1 VLVPLQGFQLG
12 ENGVQA
18 LRETGELVPVEVQY
32 PGPGLEDRHP
42 GPDVLALLAD
52 VLDEFP
58 AGMRRQERAR
68 SVVEE
73 FVEHGGTGGIENS
86 PMI

>member
-1 VLVPLQGFQLG
+1 LLVPLQGFQLG

-18 LRETGELVPVEVQY
+18 LRETGELVPVEAQQL
-32 PGPGLEDRHP
+32 GSGLEDRHP
-42 GPDVLALLAD
+42 SPDVLALLAD

-58 AGMRRQERAR
+58 AGIRRQERAR

-86 PMI
+86 HII

>member
-1 VLVPLQGFQLG
+1 LLVPLQGFQLG

-18 LRETGELVPVEVQY
+18 LRDTGELVPIQAQH
-32 PGPGLEDRHP
+32 PGPGLENRHP
-42 GPDVLALLAD
+42 SPDVLALLAD

-86 PMI
+86 HMI